1 MLDGLIVMSEYR
13 AQPDRSLQPL
23 HRIHP
28 MPTIRVDLPLH
39 LPRLANLPT
48 HETTLDLP
56 IPITIASVLDALEA
70 AHPALRG
77 TIRDHITQQ
86 RRPFL
91 RFFVCNEDWSHLPT
105 DTPLP
110 EPILTAREPLII
122 LGAIAGG

>member
-1 MLDGLIVMSEYR
+1 M
-13 AQPDRSLQPL
+13 
-23 HRIHP
+23 
-28 MPTIRVDLPLH
+28 IRVDLPLH
-39 LPRLANLPT
+39 LRRLANLAT
-48 HETTLDLP
+48 HETTLDVP
-56 IPITIASVLDALEA
+56 APITIASTLDTLEA
-70 AHPALRG
+70 THPMLRG
-77 TIRDHITQQ
+77 TIRDHVTKE

>member
-1 MLDGLIVMSEYR
+1 
-13 AQPDRSLQPL
+13 
-23 HRIHP
+23 

-39 LPRLANLPT
+39 LRRLANLPT
-48 HETTLDLP
+48 HEATLNVP
-56 IPITIASVLDALEA
+56 APATIASVLDTLESTY
-70 AHPALRG
+70 PMLRN
-77 TIRDHITQQ
+77 TIRDHVTKQ

-110 EPILTAREPLII
+110 EAILTAHEPLII